1 MDKNTKTQIG
11 GLAIAGGVFLFVS
24 SFWAEDKKTAVN
36 RRYAGMLLSGIGLI
50 VKTSK

>member
-1 MDKNTKTQIG
+1 MNKNTQTQLG

-50 VKTSK
+50 VKPFK